1 MDYNF
6 TKIQAAAR
14 EIWKKTGVFK
24 TSDDFNKPKFYV
36 LDMFPYPS
44 GDGLH
49 VGHPKGYSA
58 TDVVANFKRLKGYN
72 VLHPM
77 GWDAFGLPAENY
89 AIKVKKNPKEVVAQ
103 NIKNFKKQLEQI
115 GFSYDWDREINT
127 TDPEYYKWTQWIF
140 IKLFEKGLAYE
151 EEAPINFCPSC
162 KTGIA
167 NEEVESGLCARC
179 GTKVERKKLRQWIL
193 KITAY
198 AEKLLETLDDLDW
211 PESIKLMQKNWIGK
225 STGTNVIF
233 KLNTGDDVTV
243 FTTRVDTLYGC
254 TYMVLAPEHPLVE
267 KYKDKIE
274 NYSDVAEYIDSV
286 KSKSD
291 LERTEIV
298 KEKTGIELKGIN
310 AINPI
315 NNQKIPV
322 FIADYVLANYG
333 TGAVMAVPA
342 HDERDFEFA
351 EKYNLAIVP
360 TVIKSSDYYSSY
372 LMGADEVSDQELLN
386 LKIKIIEKLDSGS
399 RKIEIPKESI
409 NEYEDLIT
417 NKLRNGFWNEYIGK
431 KIVFIFKHNDG
442 KTERLQYDKNTRQK
456 INQLTADFS
465 NDDSGRT
472 IIEDWLREGADGFY
486 KKNLLSTEYGILI
499 DSEEFDGLTSQE
511 AKEKI
516 TEKLKLKG
524 QGDFSVNYKLR
535 DWIFSRQRYWGE
547 PIPIIHCEKCGAVP
561 VDEKDL
567 PVILPE
573 VESYEPTGD
582 GNSPLAKIHKW
593 VNTTCP
599 KCGGPGKR
607 ETNTMPQWAGSCWYY
622 LRFADPKN
630 NNALISKEK
639 DNYFLP
645 VDLYVG
651 GAEHA
656 VLHLLYARF
665 WHKFLFDIGC
675 VKDNEPFKK
684 LQNVGLILAPDR
696 QKMSKSRG
704 NVISPDDIVTKYG
717 ADAFK
722 MYEMFIGP
730 FDQPALW
737 SLSGVSGTYKFLEK
751 VAGLFEFS
759 EYEDKQ
765 IENKLNYLVK
775 SIEQKIE
782 KMYFNTAVSDYMKF
796 SNQVDLKIMT
806 KDQWRKFL
814 ITLTPFA
821 PHLAE
826 YLYSQLE
833 LKESIFQEKW
843 VEVQA
848 TSKSE
853 NNYVIQ
859 INGKKVDLIVVE
871 DNISEDEIISKAESN
886 EKVIKRLEG
895 QTIKKKIFIQDKLI
909 NFVV

>member
-1 MDYNF
+1 MNYDF

-24 TSDDFNKPKFYV
+24 TSDDFSKPKFYV

-49 VGHPKGYSA
+49 VGHPKGYTA
-58 TDVVANFKRLKGYN
+58 TDVVANFKRLKGFN

-89 AIKVKKNPKEVVAQ
+89 AIKVKKNPKEVVEQ
-103 NIKNFKKQLEQI
+103 NVAKFKKQLEQI

-127 TDPEYYKWTQWIF
+127 TDPDYYKWTQWIF
-140 IKLFEKGLAYE
+140 IKLFENGLAYE

-193 KITAY
+193 KITDY
-198 AEKLLETLDDLDW
+198 AEKLLETLDELDW
-211 PESIKLMQKNWIGK
+211 PEPIKLMQRNWIGK
-225 STGTNVIF
+225 SKGSNVVF
-233 KLNTGDDVTV
+233 KLNTGDNVTV
-243 FTTRVDTLYGC
+243 FTTRVDTLFGC

-267 KYKDKIE
+267 EYKDKIE
-274 NYSDVAEYIDSV
+274 NYAEVAEYVDSI

-291 LERTEIV
+291 LERTELV
-298 KEKTGIELKGIN
+298 KEKTGIELKGIT
-310 AINPI
+310 ATNPI
-315 NNQKIPV
+315 NNKEIPV
-322 FIADYVLANYG
+322 FVADYVLANYG

-351 EKYNLAIVP
+351 KKYNLPIIP
-360 TVIKSSDYYSSY
+360 TVIKSSGNYKSY
-372 LMGADEVSDQELLN
+372 LMGAPDISDQDLAD
-386 LKIKIIEKLDSGS
+386 LKISVIEKLESGS

-409 NEYEDLIT
+409 QNYESLIKD
-417 NKLRNGFWNEYIGK
+417 KLSNGFWNEYVGE
-431 KIVFIFKHNDG
+431 KIAFIFKHKDG
-442 KTERLQYDKNTRQK
+442 KIEELQYTDSNASA
-456 INQLTADFS
+456 INNLCAEFT
-465 NDDSGRT
+465 NDNSSKS
-472 IIEDWLREGADGFY
+472 IIEDWMEEGANGFY
-486 KKNLLSTEYGILI
+486 KDYLFTTENGTLI
-499 DSEEFDGLTSQE
+499 QSEEFSGLTSEE

-516 TEKLKLKG
+516 TEKLKMNG
-524 QGDFSVNYKLR
+524 QGDFTINYKLR

-547 PIPIIHCEKCGAVP
+547 PIPIVHCEKCGAVAVP
-561 VDEKDL
+561 EKDL

-582 GNSPLAKIHKW
+582 GNSPLAKIEEW
-593 VNTTCP
+593 VNTACP
-599 KCGGPGKR
+599 KCGGVGKR

-622 LRFADPKN
+622 LRFADPN
-630 NNALISKEK
+630 NGSKLISKAS

-704 NVISPDDIVTKYG
+704 NVINPDDIVNKYG

-730 FDQPALW
+730 FDQPAVW
-737 SLSGVSGTYKFLEK
+737 SLNGVSGTYKFLEK
-751 VAGLFEFS
+751 VANSFEIS
-759 EYEDKQ
+759 ENEDSK
-765 IENKLNYLVK
+765 IESLLEDLIR

-796 SNQVDLKIMT
+796 SNQVDLKKMT
-806 KDQWRKFL
+806 KDQWRRFL
-814 ITLTPFA
+814 ITLAPFA

-826 YLYSQLE
+826 HLYGQLKLE
-833 LKESIFQEKW
+833 ESIFQEKW
-843 VEVQA
+843 TDVKTTLQ
-848 TSKSE
+848 SE
-853 NNYVIQ
+853 SNYVIQ
-859 INGKKVDLIVVE
+859 INGKKVDMIVVE
-871 DNISEDEIISKAESN
+871 GDISEDEIISKAKSN
-886 EKVIKRLEG
+886 EKVFKRLEG
-895 QTIKKKIFIQDKLI
+895 QQVKKKIFVKDKLI